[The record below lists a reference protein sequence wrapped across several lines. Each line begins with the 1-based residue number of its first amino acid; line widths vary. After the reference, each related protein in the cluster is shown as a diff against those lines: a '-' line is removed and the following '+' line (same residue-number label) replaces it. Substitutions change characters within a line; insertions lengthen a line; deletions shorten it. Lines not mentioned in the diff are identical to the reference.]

1 MNSAPGFNDATVDS
15 LLKQGRETLDATKR
29 AAIYDQLRE
38 RILEL
43 SPFVFINYR
52 EQIFATSADVKG
64 FVNLPGILTYNSGI
78 TLEDTYKA
86 A

>member
-1 MNSAPGFNDATVDS
+1 MNSAPGFSDATVDS

-29 AAIYDQLRE
+29 ATIYDQLRE

-86 A
+86 S